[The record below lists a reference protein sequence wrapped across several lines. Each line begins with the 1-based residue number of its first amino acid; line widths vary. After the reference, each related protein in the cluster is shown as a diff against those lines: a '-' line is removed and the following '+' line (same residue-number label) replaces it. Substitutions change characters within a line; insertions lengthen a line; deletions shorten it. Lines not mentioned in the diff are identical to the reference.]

1 MNKNYMQS
9 NYTKMISKPA
19 IADTKITAEKIL
31 ESLKEGKTIREIINL
46 YPSLNE
52 SAIKSVIEW
61 ELKQILDE
69 VTEALKNLY
78 RNNLVEIILYG
89 SYARRD
95 YDEHSDIDLLV
106 VLNEIKS
113 VGEEIDKMVNAI
125 YDINLKYNTLVS
137 VVPISYKD
145 YKKINSPLLLNV
157 RKEGV
162 KI

>member
-1 MNKNYMQS
+1 MPQS
-9 NYTKMISKPA
+9 E
-19 IADTKITAEKIL
+19 ITAEKIL

-52 SAIKSVIEW
+52 SAVKSVIEW

-78 RNNLVEIILYG
+78 QNNLVEIILYG

-137 VVPISYKD
+137 VVPISYKN

-157 RKEGV
+157 RKEGI